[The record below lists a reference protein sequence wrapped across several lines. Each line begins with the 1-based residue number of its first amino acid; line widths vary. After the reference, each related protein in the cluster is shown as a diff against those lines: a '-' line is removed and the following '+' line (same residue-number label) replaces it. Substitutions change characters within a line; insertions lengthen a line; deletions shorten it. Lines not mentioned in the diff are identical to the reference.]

1 MFSRLSISGLPG
13 MKTGMFIR
21 IHNLGGSKML
31 KKTYSKDGKNCKVTF
46 RIEPNGA
53 KKAYLCGNFTD
64 WEKSGQPMRRLKD
77 GSFSTSVTLKKGQ
90 EYYFRYMLDNGR
102 WINDEA
108 ADAYVA
114 NPFGTED
121 SIVKV

>member
-1 MFSRLSISGLPG
+1 
-13 MKTGMFIR
+13 
-21 IHNLGGSKML
+21 ML
-31 KKTYSKDGKNCKVTF
+31 KKTYSKDGKTCKVTF
-46 RIEPNGA
+46 RINPRNGV

-64 WEKSGQPMRRLKD
+64 WEKSSQPMKRLKD
-77 GSFSTSVTLKKGQ
+77 GSFSASVSLKKGQ
-90 EYYFRYMLDNGR
+90 EYYFRYMLDNNR

-121 SIVKV
+121 SIVRV